1 VQPTNDR
8 QASIAV
14 VIPAYRVA
22 DRIVDVIRRI
32 PPEVRHVIVVDD
44 ASPDRLTDALATV
57 SDRRLMVLRH
67 DVNRGVGGAMKTG
80 FAKALDLGSDIIVK
94 IDGDGQMDPAL
105 IPRFVDPILSGE
117 ADFTKG
123 NRFEDLSHIRRMP
136 VVRRVGNLMLSFLVK
151 LASGY
156 WHSFDPTNGYV
167 AFGSRVLRRMSFDRL
182 ADRYFFEISLL
193 CEAYFTRAVLEDV
206 GIQPVYAGEASS
218 LSPIGSATEFAPRLI
233 WRALYRLL
241 NRYFMRDF
249 NVVSVFLIT
258 GFPAVAF
265 GVVWSAFHWMKSTR
279 TQIPATTGT
288 VMIGTLAIVLGFQ
301 LLLQAV
307 VLDVGNEP
315 KRYR

>member
-1 VQPTNDR
+1 VQPTNGP

-22 DRIVDVIRRI
+22 DRIAEVIGRI
-32 PPEVRHVIVVDD
+32 PPGIRHIIVVDD
-44 ASPDRLTDALATV
+44 ASPDLLPDALAKV
-57 SDRRLMVLRH
+57 SDPRLLVLRH
-67 DVNRGVGGAMKTG
+67 EVNRGVGGAMKTG
-80 FAKALDLGSDIIVK
+80 FTKALDLGADIIVK

-105 IPRFVDPILSGE
+105 IPRFVEPILSGE

-123 NRFEDLSHIRRMP
+123 NRFEDLSQIRRMP
-136 VVRRVGNLMLSFLVK
+136 VLRRVGNLMLSFLVK

-167 AFGSRVLRRMSFDRL
+167 AFGYRVLRRMNFGRL

-193 CEAYFTRAVLEDV
+193 CEAYFARAVLEDV
-206 GIQPVYAGEASS
+206 GIQPVYAGETSS
-218 LSPIGSATEFAPRLI
+218 LNPIGSATEFAPRLLC
-233 WRALYRLL
+233 RAMYRLL

-249 NVVSVFLIT
+249 NVVSVFMIV
-258 GFPAVAF
+258 GVPAVAF
-265 GVVWSAFHWMKSTR
+265 GGIWSAFHWLKSSR

-307 VLDVGNEP
+307 VLDVGNAP
-315 KRYR
+315 RKHR